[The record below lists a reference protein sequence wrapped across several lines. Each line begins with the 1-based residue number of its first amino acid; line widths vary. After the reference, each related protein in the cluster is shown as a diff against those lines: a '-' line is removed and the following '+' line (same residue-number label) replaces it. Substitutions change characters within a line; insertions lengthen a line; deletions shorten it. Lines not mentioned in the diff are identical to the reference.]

1 MSYAVQTNA
10 KIINHQPRKFNTMKE
25 ITFDE
30 LIEEKLTAT
39 KEGYVVYSDDIKE
52 LLQQV
57 REATIAEFQQKVTY
71 RIGGYLGDDKLLN
84 NIPTDRIKTEIKQ

>member
-1 MSYAVQTNA
+1 
-10 KIINHQPRKFNTMKE
+10 MKE
-25 ITFDE
+25 KTFEE

-57 REATIAEFQQKVTY
+57 REATIAEC
-71 RIGGYLGDDKLLN
+71 IDKISELHGLIYKGAYQEHLASN
-84 NIPTDRIKTEIKQ
+84 LPVDRIKLTEK